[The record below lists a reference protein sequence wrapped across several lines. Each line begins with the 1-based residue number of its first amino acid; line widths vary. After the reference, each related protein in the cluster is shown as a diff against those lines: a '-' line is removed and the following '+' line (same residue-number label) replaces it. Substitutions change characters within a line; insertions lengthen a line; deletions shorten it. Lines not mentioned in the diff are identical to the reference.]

1 MIHLRPFLVR
11 LNEDQFC
18 LFFVILSFCIFSFL
32 YFSFFLFLFL
42 YFFLFSFCLHLHS
55 FLVGHNSDEFCGE
68 LLDLVLLL
76 AGVLLQHRVLLQQ
89 PQIPDDEAF
98 TSSIMKSFL
107 FLPSWMSYLSSNSSL
122 GNLSTSRLC

>member
-1 MIHLRPFLVR
+1 MLHLRPFLV
-11 LNEDQFC
+11 
-18 LFFVILSFCIFSFL
+18 VSVLSFLSFL
-32 YFSFFLFLFL
+32 SFYLFVFL
-42 YFFLFSFCLHLHS
+42 YVFLHLHS
-55 FLVGHNSDEFCGE
+55 FLVGHNADEFCGE

-107 FLPSWMSYLSSNSSL
+107 FLPFWMSYLSSNSSL
-122 GNLSTSRLC
+122 GNLSTSLLC